1 MLIWMAGLGERG
13 EQPADLSGGQRD
25 EVSGAGRAAAITPR
39 AWRRKFST
47 AAGAPFELR

>member
-13 EQPADLSGGQRD
+13 EQPTGLSGGQRD
-25 EVSGAGRAAAITPR
+25 KVGGAGRAAAITRR
-39 AWRRKFST
+39 ACRRKFST